1 LLLNEFTA
9 KTQLDPLEKKGQVRA
24 QALGHKIGLAII
36 IVLIFTGVVAGLVY
50 APGSPGLPY
59 LSPTYQ
65 AQRVI
70 FQHEGPTTLGVI
82 HEVLYVPDSPT
93 LILILGSNGSQTRYS
108 GIWTYGGTSARGV
121 FPTPVTISNART
133 YLAIPANP
141 CPAQSQIPA
150 AGYEVHLGLYTDTPL
165 NSLIFKFTCVKGLY
179 LGAVTLGNPHIIIP
193 NLAPP
198 NGSGQES
205 LNLTS
210 YVFQNG
216 TNVTLVVKNTGSVGL
231 GLVGY
236 YVKDTSNNQY
246 YSQTYAGPSINTGA
260 TANANILINSACSG
274 CTLSGAPFLFT
285 AARTYF
291 VMLLTARNNLII
303 FAVTE

>member
-1 LLLNEFTA
+1 
-9 KTQLDPLEKKGQVRA
+9 
-24 QALGHKIGLAII
+24 LGHKIGLTII
-36 IVLIFTGVVAGLVY
+36 ILIVFTGVVAGLVF

-70 FQHEGPTTLGVI
+70 FQYEGPTTLGVI
-82 HEVLYVPDSPT
+82 YEVLYVPDAPT
-93 LILILGSNGSQTRYS
+93 MILILGANGSQTRYG
-108 GIWTYGGTSARGV
+108 GIWTYGGNSARGV
-121 FPTPVTISNART
+121 FPTPVAISNART

-141 CPAQSQIPA
+141 CPAQSQIPS
-150 AGYEVHLGLYTDTPL
+150 AGYDVHVGLYTDSPL

-193 NLAPP
+193 NLAQP
-198 NGSGQES
+198 NGNGQES

-210 YVFQNG
+210 YTFQNG
-216 TNVTLVVKNTGSVGL
+216 VNVTLSIKNTGTLGL
-231 GLVGY
+231 SLVGY

-246 YSQTYAGPSINTGA
+246 YSQAWSSSSPSPGGSS
-260 TANANILINSACSG
+260 TASILINSACAS
-274 CTLSGAPFLFT
+274 CSLSGAPFLFT

-291 VMLLTARNNLII
+291 VLLLTARNNLITFTI
-303 FAVTE
+303 TE

>member
-1 LLLNEFTA
+1 M
-9 KTQLDPLEKKGQVRA
+9 
-24 QALGHKIGLAII
+24 
-36 IVLIFTGVVAGLVY
+36 IVFTGVVAGLVF

-70 FQHEGPTTLGVI
+70 FQYEGPTTLGVI
-82 HEVLYVPDSPT
+82 YEVLYVPDTPT
-93 LILILGSNGSQTRYS
+93 LIMILGSNSSQTQFS
-108 GIWTYGGTSARGV
+108 GIWTYGGSSGRGI
-121 FPTPVTISNART
+121 FPAPITIGNART

-141 CPAQSQIPA
+141 CPAQSKVPA
-150 AGYEVHLGLYTDTPL
+150 AGFEVHIGLYTDSPL

-179 LGAVTLGNPHIIIP
+179 LGPVTLGNPHIIIP
-193 NLAPP
+193 NLAEINA
-198 NGSGQES
+198 NGQAS

-216 TNVTLVVKNTGSVGL
+216 MNVTLTIKNTGTGGVSMA
-231 GLVGY
+231 GY

-246 YSQTYAGPSINTGA
+246 YSQPYSSASITSGA
-260 TANANILINSACSG
+260 TANANVLINSACTG

-291 VMLLTARNNLII
+291 IMLLTAQNNWII
-303 FAVTE
+303 FAVSE

>member
-1 LLLNEFTA
+1 ML
-9 KTQLDPLEKKGQVRA
+9 
-24 QALGHKIGLAII
+24 
-36 IVLIFTGVVAGLVY
+36 AGLVF

-70 FQHEGPTTLGVI
+70 FQHEGSTTLGVI
-82 HEVLYVPDSPT
+82 YEVLYVPDTPT
-93 LILILGSNGSQTRYS
+93 LIIILGSNGSQTRFS
-108 GIWTYGGTSARGV
+108 GIWTYSGSSIRGV
-121 FPTPVTISNART
+121 FPTPITISNSRT

-141 CPAQSQIPA
+141 CPAQSQIPM
-150 AGYEVHLGLYTDTPL
+150 AGLDVHLGLYTDSPL

-179 LGAVTLGNPHIIIP
+179 LGPVTLGNPHMIIP
-193 NLAPP
+193 NLTQINA
-198 NGSGQES
+198 SGQES

-216 TNVTLVVKNTGSVGL
+216 MNVTLTIKNTGTSGL
-231 GLVGY
+231 GIVGY

-246 YSQTYAGPSINTGA
+246 YSQSYSGPSIVPGA
-260 TANANILINSACSG
+260 SANANVLINGACSG

-291 VMLLTARNNLII
+291 IMLLTTKNNLIT